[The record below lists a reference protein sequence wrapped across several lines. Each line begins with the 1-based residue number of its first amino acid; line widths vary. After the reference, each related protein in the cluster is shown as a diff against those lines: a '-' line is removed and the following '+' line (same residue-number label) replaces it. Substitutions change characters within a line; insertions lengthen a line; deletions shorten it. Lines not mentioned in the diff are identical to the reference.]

1 MNSQADAFSCVAFA
15 RTFNRLAAR
24 FMKTIDLGSHAF
36 SLDEVLSLAHTQSGV
51 VLMKQGQPVA
61 QVLPMREKTR
71 QRAAP
76 LHPGAWSVREDFDE
90 PSTEE
95 FLLGQA

>member
-1 MNSQADAFSCVAFA
+1 
-15 RTFNRLAAR
+15 
-24 FMKTIDLGSHAF
+24 MKTIDLGSQAL
-36 SLDEVLSLAHTQSGV
+36 SLDEVLSMAHAQSGV

-61 QVLPMREKTR
+61 QVLPMREKSG
-71 QRAAP
+71 QRVAP

-90 PSTEE
+90 PLTEE